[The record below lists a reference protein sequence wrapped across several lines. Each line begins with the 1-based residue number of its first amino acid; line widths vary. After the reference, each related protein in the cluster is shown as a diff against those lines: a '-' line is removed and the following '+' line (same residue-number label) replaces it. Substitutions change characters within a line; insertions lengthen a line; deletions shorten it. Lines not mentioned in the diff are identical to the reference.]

1 MSFVHLHV
9 HTEYSLLD
17 GACRIDKIARRAKEL
32 GQTALAVT
40 DHGVMYGAVA
50 FYKACKEA
58 GIKPIIG
65 CEVYVAPRAMTDKA
79 HGTDNDY
86 SHLILLCRNE
96 QGYRNLCRLVSA
108 GFTEGFYMK
117 PRIDWALL
125 HKHAEGLI
133 CLSGCLAGEIPQRLI
148 RGDYDGAKAR
158 AVELAELFGEDG
170 FYLEIQNHGIPDEA
184 RAAEGL
190 IRLHRD
196 TGIPLVV
203 TNDAHYIE
211 KKDAYYQ
218 DVLMCIQMGKT
229 VDDPNRMRF
238 ESQELYLKSEDEMR
252 ALFPDCQEA
261 ADNTVKIAEMCS
273 FDFTFGHYFLPRFK
287 LPEGEHDSY
296 DYLVKLCE
304 KGFAERY
311 PNSPEVHAQLEYE
324 LSMINKMGFVDYFL
338 IVSDFIGYAKRNGI
352 PVGPG
357 RGSAAGSVVSYCLH
371 ITDVDPIKYSLFFE
385 RFLNPERVS
394 MPDIDVDFCVN
405 RRAEVIDYVKRV
417 YGEDHVA
424 QIVTFGTMAARNAV
438 RDVGRALSVSYAE
451 TDAVAKQVPSG
462 PGALNITLDEALN
475 LSKPLHEMYEQDE
488 TLKRLIDVA
497 RALEGMPRHAST
509 HAAGVVITEKPV
521 YEYVPLAKND
531 EAVVCQYPMTT
542 LEELGLLKMDFL
554 ALRNLTVLD
563 DAVKLVQRDEPGFR
577 IEDVPE
583 DDGETYEMLAQ
594 GRTSGVFQLE
604 STGMTGVC
612 VGLKPKSIEDITA
625 LIALYRPGPMDSI
638 PRFLEC
644 SVHPEK
650 VSYKHE
656 LLRPILSVTYG
667 CIVYQEQVIEI
678 FRRLAGFSLGQ
689 ADMIRRA
696 MSKKKHKVIDAERVA
711 FIHGDPARGI
721 PGAVANGVS
730 ESVANSIYDE
740 ILDFASYA
748 FNKAH
753 AVCYAIVAYR
763 TAYMKRHHPQ
773 QYMAALLTS
782 VLDNSNK
789 VAEYIAECREL
800 GIKLLPPDVNES
812 GANFTVA
819 GENLRYGLVAIKGI
833 GWGAINGLVAE
844 RESGG
849 LFKSFEDFCRRMS
862 GRELNRRA
870 VENLIKAGAFDSM
883 GYKRRAL
890 VQICGAVIDSISQ
903 AARDNISGQMDLFG
917 DPDEGGEARPVS
929 IPIPDIEEFSARERM
944 AMEKETTGLYLT
956 GHPIDEYR
964 AAVKKIGASPIGAV
978 MNDFAAE
985 DGPRSFADGQYITV
999 AGVVAGARTRPT
1011 KNNSLMSYIT
1021 LEDDTGAMEVIAFQ
1035 RVLDQSA
1042 MFIKDNAALIVRGR
1056 ISVRDEKEPQ
1066 LMADTIRPIEEADSM
1081 KAAAARPDGAPK
1093 PAPHGDDP
1101 AAQQKLWVKL
1111 PAADDPRIKRIEL
1124 ILTMFPGQ
1132 QQMVIYCA
1140 REKRK
1145 LTARC
1150 IIHDSLVA
1158 ELKEML
1164 GEENVVVK

>member
-17 GACRIDKIARRAKEL
+17 GACRIDKIAQRAKEL

-252 ALFPDCQEA
+252 ALFPDWQEA
-261 ADNTVKIAEMCS
+261 ADNTVKIAEMCN

-462 PGALNITLDEALN
+462 PGALNITLDEALK

-870 VENLIKAGAFDSM
+870 VESLIKAGAFDSM

-929 IPIPDIEEFSARERM
+929 IPIPDIGEFSARERM

-956 GHPIDEYR
+956 GHPMDEYR

-1035 RVLDQSA
+1035 RVLDQSS

>member
-17 GACRIDKIARRAKEL
+17 GACRIDKIAQRAKEL

-252 ALFPDCQEA
+252 ALFPDWQEA

-462 PGALNITLDEALN
+462 PGALNITLDEALK

-956 GHPIDEYR
+956 GHPMDEYR

-1011 KNNSLMSYIT
+1011 KNNSLMSYIS

-1035 RVLDQSA
+1035 RVLDQSS

>member
-17 GACRIDKIARRAKEL
+17 GACRIDKIAQRAKEL

-252 ALFPDCQEA
+252 ALFPDWQEA

-462 PGALNITLDEALN
+462 PGALNITLDEALK

-956 GHPIDEYR
+956 GHPMDEYR

-1101 AAQQKLWVKL
+1101 AVQQKLWVKL